1 MKKAFELGANLFDT
15 AEVYAEGR
23 SEIEMGKAL
32 KKMGVAREDVVV
44 TTKLFWGGNTP
55 NRQGLS
61 RKHIIEGTKA
71 SLERLGLDYV
81 DVIFAHRPD
90 PETPIEETVRAF
102 NYVIEKGYAFYWGTS
117 EWSAQ
122 QLTEAF
128 AIADRL
134 NLIGPTVEQPQYNM
148 VHRERFEK
156 EYAPLY
162 ELPFGLGT
170 TIWSPLASGVLTG
183 KYKSADPSTWPQDSR
198 FQANKGN
205 AVIDSIAS
213 RLKTPQGKKML
224 ETVEKLEP
232 LCKELDCTMAQL
244 ALAWCLHNPRVST
257 ILTGASKPSQ
267 VVENFKSLDVL
278 TKIDSMKDRDVW
290 GEIEKVLDNKP
301 PGELNYRR

>member
-162 ELPFGLGT
+162 DLPFGLGT

-183 KYKSADPSTWPQDSR
+183 KYKSADPTTWPQDSR